1 MEKLSL
7 IRDRFKPIQPSVKDE
22 NTISYTEFEPS
33 VFLRNHI
40 HCLWQLKTE
49 NTLVAP
55 FNYRVVS
62 DGCIDVFFDLNN
74 TEDNFIMGFCKEF
87 KEFPIGTKFN
97 YVGIRFYP
105 SIFPTLFKIAA
116 KELSNS
122 DIPLN
127 HIEKDFSSF
136 ISNLQNNNLEKSISK
151 IDDYLTSIIKNSE
164 TTIDMRF
171 FNAFIVIL
179 EANGNIETE
188 SQLNT
193 GLSPRQLRRMFNY
206 YIGTTP
212 KSFSL
217 VVRFQHVLNK
227 LINSKITNSG
237 IFLDAG
243 FYDQAHFIKN
253 FSQFYGISPMKVFL

>member
-1 MEKLSL
+1 MEKLKL
-7 IRDRFKPIQPSVKDE
+7 IREYFTPIQPSIKGKD
-22 NTISYTEFEPS
+22 NIVYTEITPS
-33 VFLRNHI
+33 TSLSDHI
-40 HCLWQLKTE
+40 HCFWQLKTE
-49 NTLVAP
+49 NKLATP

-74 TEDNFIMGFCKEF
+74 TRDNFIMGFCKEF
-87 KEFPIGTKFN
+87 KEFPVGTDFN

-105 SIFPTLFKIAA
+105 SIFPSLFKITAN
-116 KELSNS
+116 ELSNS
-122 DIPLN
+122 DIALTKIN
-127 HIEKDFSSF
+127 HDFSCF
-136 ISNLQNNNLEKSISK
+136 ISKMESNNLKDIIEHLET
-151 IDDYLTSIIKNSE
+151 YLTSIIQNSNIS
-164 TTIDMRF
+164 IDLRF
-171 FNAFIVIL
+171 FNAFVKIL
-179 EANGNIETE
+179 EAKGNIETE
-188 SQLNT
+188 NQLDT
-193 GLSPRQLRRMFNY
+193 GLSPRQLRRLFNY

-227 LINSKITNSG
+227 LLHSKNYSSS